1 LKKQLARTGL
11 ATLVSSMLLTG
22 AVHAA
27 GFALIE
33 NSASGMGNAFAG
45 AAAIAEDPSTT
56 WFNPAG
62 MLELSPGTHTSV
74 AGHIIV
80 PSADYTD
87 KGSWVNPVL
96 TGGNINQAQAAMS
109 GTNDN
114 GGKTAI
120 VPNSYLVHQV
130 NDQFSLGLAINA
142 PFGLETN
149 YDNDWIGRYHA
160 LQSSMMTLNVNP
172 AFAYRVNDRFSIG
185 AGLNAQ
191 YIDVKLSS
199 AIDSAA
205 ACRSI
210 ASAANSGDLLLACL
224 NNLPRLASVNTDSKA
239 TISGDDLS
247 WGFNIGAIY
256 KPTLNTRIG
265 LSYRSAIDHELEGDA
280 DYSVNAA
287 LQPILTATG
296 VTRFNDTAVTADANL
311 PETTSLSIAHK
322 VNDRLELLGDI
333 TRTGWSSFERL
344 TVVNAND
351 GSIVTDVNE
360 SWKDVNRYAIGAN
373 YQYNDKTKLRFG
385 VAYDETPTPNEQLR
399 TPRTPDADRTWVAL
413 GANYRINKQ
422 MSLDLGYAH
431 LFMDQS
437 AIDHTSEDNGYALR
451 GLYDSKVDI
460 VSAQFNWSF

>member
-1 LKKQLARTGL
+1 MKKQLARTGL
-11 ATLVSSMLLTG
+11 ATIISGALLAGT
-22 AVHAA
+22 AHAA

-62 MLELSPGTHTSV
+62 MLELGPGTRTSV
-74 AGHIIV
+74 AGHIII

-87 KGSWVNPVL
+87 KGSWVNPTL
-96 TGGNINQAQAAMS
+96 TGGNISQAQTAMNGS
-109 GTNDN
+109 NDD
-114 GGKTAI
+114 GGKVAV

-130 NDQFSLGLAINA
+130 SDEFSLGLAINA

-160 LQSSMMTLNVNP
+160 LESAMMTLNVNP
-172 AFAYRVNDRFSIG
+172 SFAYKVNDRFSIG

-199 AIDSAA
+199 AVDSAA

-210 ASAANSGDLLLACL
+210 ASAANNGDLLLACL
-224 NNLPRLASVNTDSKA
+224 KNLPKLADAATDTKA

-247 WGFNIGAIY
+247 WGYNIGAIY
-256 KPTLNTRIG
+256 KITPDTRIG
-265 LSYRSAIDHELEGDA
+265 LSYRSAIDHQLTGDA

-287 LQPILTATG
+287 LQSILTATG
-296 VTRFNDTAVTADANL
+296 VTRFNDTDVTAAANL
-311 PETTSLSIAHK
+311 PETASLSIAHR
-322 VNDRLELLGDI
+322 VNDRLELLGDF

-360 SWKDVNRYAIGAN
+360 SWKDVNRYSIGGN
-373 YQYNDKTKLRFG
+373 YQYNDRTKLRFG
-385 VAYDETPTPNEQLR
+385 VAYDETPVPNAQLL
-399 TPRTPDADRTWVAL
+399 TPRTPDTDRTWVAL

-431 LFMDQS
+431 LFMDQT

-451 GLYDSKVDI
+451 GLYDSRVDI